1 MGFSPDPFSLA
12 AAGLDFIGGLFS
24 SSSQADAQREAN
36 ATNLQIAKE
45 NREWQSQENLLN
57 RNWQE
62 KMWNAENQY
71 NTPSAMMQRYREA
84 GLNPYLVQKDGSSA
98 IGSAGSAGTPSM
110 VSAPNAAS
118 VAPVNPYSA
127 LSRLGE
133 SISLGLQSRSVDANV
148 ASQNADA
155 LLKIAQSLPELGK
168 SLGWDNARSV
178 ALKQLGLI
186 GVHGSQYER
195 MIDESITSIQRDNA
209 YKAIQNAIAQKY
221 GDRRAADECAN
232 LEQSFT
238 KMAAEIGKMASDRE
252 VNDATI
258 KKLASDVVRNN
269 ADAFKAMAEGMTA
282 NALRSYLVQALQLQN
297 GLLGLDYLS
306 GRAEY
311 DSNKGYRD
319 YITSEEGISER
330 KRAAMITGD
339 YQSSYAARIAD
350 AIMQHLSISLGLFGS
365 GKIGKASKSAQI
377 GDIMYAPIDVYKP

>member
-1 MGFSPDPFSLA
+1 MAFSPDPFSLA

-24 SSSQADAQREAN
+24 SSEQADAQREAN

-45 NREWQSQENLLN
+45 NREWQTQENLLN

-110 VSAPNAAS
+110 VSAPNSAT

-209 YKAIQNAIAQKY
+209 YKAIQNAIAKKY

-238 KMAAEIGKMASDRE
+238 KMAAEIGKMSSDRA
-252 VNDATI
+252 VNEATI

-269 ADAFKAMAEGMTA
+269 ADAFKALAEGMTA

-297 GLLGLDYLS
+297 GLLGLNYLS

-311 DSNKGYRD
+311 DSNEGYRE
-319 YITSEEGISER
+319 YITSDEGKFER

-350 AIMQHLSISLGLFGS
+350 AIMQHLSVSLGLFGS
-365 GKIGKASKSAQI
+365 GKLGKSAKSAQI
-377 GDIMYAPIDVYKP
+377 GDMMYVPIDAYKP